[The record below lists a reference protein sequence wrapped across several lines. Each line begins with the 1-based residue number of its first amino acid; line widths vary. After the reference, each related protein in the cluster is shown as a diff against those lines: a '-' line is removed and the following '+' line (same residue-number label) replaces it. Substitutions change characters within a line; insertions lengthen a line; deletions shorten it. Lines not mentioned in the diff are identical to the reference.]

1 MDDVHTQ
8 QGLSTAEYLLDRGR
22 RVEVISRLFY
32 AGQDVGVTSIAPLYS
47 RLFAKGVTFTP
58 HTDLIAVEGSAVVV
72 ANTYTRAERRLE
84 AVDTVVLSMGSRST
98 DTLYR
103 ALKGKVPALHAIGD
117 CVAPRG
123 VHQAILRGPG
133 WPEPCEADPRRPV
146 MVVDIVYGMPS
157 WILALVSICLVTA
170 YALGGLVLVQRL
182 VPAERRRPHNDLAGP
197 VSGLVGVVFAVLI
210 AFIAIAVWE
219 QFGQASTLVLRES
232 NAAGDVW
239 RLAYGYPEPLRTQ
252 VRDGVRRYLET
263 VIKEEWP
270 QQAKG
275 KTDGRAWRIFEDIHR
290 AMLRF
295 EPTTRGQE
303 IIHADQLHD
312 MNTIMDQRRGRLQAA
327 REGISPQVWMVVLAG
342 CALMIAL
349 TWFFGAESFVA
360 HMGMTVCLSISIGL
374 VIFLIAALDYPF
386 RGDMGIGPEA
396 FEEVLVNLDRLAADE
411 RAAQPR

>member
-1 MDDVHTQ
+1 
-8 QGLSTAEYLLDRGR
+8 
-22 RVEVISRLFY
+22 
-32 AGQDVGVTSIAPLYS
+32 
-47 RLFAKGVTFTP
+47 
-58 HTDLIAVEGSAVVV
+58 
-72 ANTYTRAERRLE
+72 
-84 AVDTVVLSMGSRST
+84 
-98 DTLYR
+98 
-103 ALKGKVPALHAIGD
+103 
-117 CVAPRG
+117 
-123 VHQAILRGPG
+123 
-133 WPEPCEADPRRPV
+133 

-157 WILALVSICLVTA
+157 WILALVSICVVTA
-170 YALGGLVLVQRL
+170 YALGGLLLVQRF

-263 VIKEEWP
+263 VIKEESP

-275 KTDGRAWRIFEDIHR
+275 KTDGRTWRIFEDVHR

-303 IIHADQLHD
+303 IIHTEQLRD
-312 MNTIMDQRRGRLQAA
+312 MNTIMDQRRSRLQAA
-327 REGISPQVWMVVLAG
+327 REGISPQVWMVVIAG

-349 TWFFGAESFVA
+349 MWFFGAESFA
-360 HMGMTVCLSISIGL
+360 ARMGMTVCLSISIGL